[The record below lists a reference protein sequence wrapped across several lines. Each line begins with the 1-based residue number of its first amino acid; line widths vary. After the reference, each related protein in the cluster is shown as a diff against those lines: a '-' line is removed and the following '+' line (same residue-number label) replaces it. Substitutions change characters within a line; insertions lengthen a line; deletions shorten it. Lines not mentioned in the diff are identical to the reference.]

1 MKYFGD
7 NSLAKLIAL
16 VKDTLAAHTDDA
28 SIHVTAAEKEAWNG
42 AATVDDVL
50 NEIRSHNRDEDA
62 HKDIREEIAALPGK
76 PQAVLVTLRAASW
89 DTTAKT
95 QVAAVTCVVA
105 DEAAQMIHPMPK
117 IGQIT
122 DYNNA
127 GIQLIGQGEGNVTFM
142 CDVVPEKD
150 LAVWVVTED
159 VEDVTPPPPPPKIY
173 GVEWDWTS
181 SGPTKGVRTDS
192 AVSFGDPNPAVS
204 NGSGSSPFD
213 DKMPWAGMVVEDDA
227 KAGKLVKIPKFWY
240 KWTQNG
246 NSLKLQIADGPQ
258 DGFHVSPAHMDRGDG
273 KSERDF
279 VYIGRY
285 HCASGYKSQA
295 GSRPL
300 GNMTR
305 SQARTN
311 IHNLGADYWQSDI
324 QMRITIWM
332 LYLVEFADWNSQKTI
347 GYGCSSSN
355 SMFNMGMTDAMQY
368 HTGTTAASRTTYG
381 CTQYRYIESLW
392 DNAYDWMDGCY
403 YNGSGLNIINTPN
416 KFHDASNGVAVGI
429 PADGW
434 PSAFTVSNKSGLEWV
449 IYPTAVGGRPD
460 TYSADRWSFY
470 TGYPC
475 LCVGG
480 CYSQDQTDG
489 LFRVNYYAASGQDTY
504 VGCRLQK
511 LP

>member
-89 DTTAKT
+89 DASTKT
-95 QVAAVTCVVA
+95 QTADVAGIDA
-105 DEAAQMIHPMPK
+105 DESKQMIHPMPK

-122 DYNNA
+122 DYNDA

-142 CDVVPEKD
+142 CDTVPEKD
-150 LAVWVVTED
+150 IAVWVVTED

-332 LYLVEFADWNSQKTI
+332 LYLVEFADWNSQ
-347 GYGCSSSN
+347 
-355 SMFNMGMTDAMQY
+355 
-368 HTGTTAASRTTYG
+368 
-381 CTQYRYIESLW
+381 
-392 DNAYDWMDGCY
+392 
-403 YNGSGLNIINTPN
+403 
-416 KFHDASNGVAVGI
+416 
-429 PADGW
+429 
-434 PSAFTVSNKSGLEWV
+434 
-449 IYPTAVGGRPD
+449 
-460 TYSADRWSFY
+460 
-470 TGYPC
+470 
-475 LCVGG
+475 
-480 CYSQDQTDG
+480 
-489 LFRVNYYAASGQDTY
+489 
-504 VGCRLQK
+504 
-511 LP
+511 

>member
-50 NEIRSHNRDEDA
+50 SEIRSHNRDEDA

-142 CDVVPEKD
+142 CDTVPEKD
-150 LAVWVVTED
+150 IAVWVVTED
-159 VEDVTPPPPPPKIY
+159 VEDVTPPPPPKIY

-204 NGSGSSPFD
+204 NGNGSSPFD

-258 DGFHVSPAHMDRGDG
+258 DGFHVSPTHMDRGDG

-347 GYGCSSSN
+347 GYGCSPSN

-449 IYPTAVGGRPD
+449 IYPTAVGARPD